1 MALTKI
7 DISMLEDIPAPG
19 SSGQVIKSDGTNW
32 TSGADAGLPAAG
44 ADGQLLTSDGT
55 NWASEAAAGG
65 GMHTQ
70 IGSTQTL
77 TGQGSCN
84 FEGNFTSTYKTYLIR
99 LENVTVS
106 TNSAFIYL
114 RVGIGDPTV
123 YQTGSSY
130 QWHGDRKKGSS
141 GTHEHYNWNV
151 GTYMRVSD
159 GVQQNT
165 ADCVAHFEI
174 YIYNPASTATKTLIR
189 SIGMT
194 HDGTDE
200 HHHITGGAY
209 KLATA
214 VTAIKLYPTSGTFS
228 GTFKLY
234 GLS

>member
-55 NWASEAAAGG
+55 NWASEAAAAGC
-65 GMHTQ
+65 MHTQ

-99 LENVTVS
+99 FENVTVT

-114 RVGIGDPTV
+114 QVGIGDPTV
-123 YQTGSSY
+123 YQTLPKPI
-130 QWHGDRKKGSS
+130 D
-141 GTHEHYNWNV
+141 
-151 GTYMRVSD
+151 
-159 GVQQNT
+159 
-165 ADCVAHFEI
+165 
-174 YIYNPASTATKTLIR
+174 L
-189 SIGMT
+189 
-194 HDGTDE
+194 
-200 HHHITGGAY
+200 
-209 KLATA
+209 
-214 VTAIKLYPTSGTFS
+214 
-228 GTFKLY
+228 
-234 GLS
+234 